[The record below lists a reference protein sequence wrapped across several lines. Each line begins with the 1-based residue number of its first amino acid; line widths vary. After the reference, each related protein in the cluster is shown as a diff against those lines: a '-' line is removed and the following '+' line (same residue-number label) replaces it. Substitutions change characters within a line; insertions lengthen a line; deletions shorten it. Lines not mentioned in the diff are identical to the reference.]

1 MEYKFIIYGSLPGL
15 NQYQYA
21 CRSHFSKGNDMKRT
35 SIMIVSAYIFQQLKD
50 VHISKRVKIE
60 FHWYEPNKKRD
71 LDNISSFG
79 RKVIQDALVDC
90 GVLKNDGWKNI
101 SGFTDMFFV
110 DSQNPR
116 IEVILKEEEEEEE
129 EDENENKKSSKN
141 KNKKKEEPR

>member
-1 MEYKFIIYGSLPGL
+1 M
-15 NQYQYA
+15 
-21 CRSHFSKGNDMKRT
+21 
-35 SIMIVSAYIFQQLKD
+35 
-50 VHISKRVKIE
+50 
-60 FHWYEPNKKRD
+60 
-71 LDNISSFG
+71 DNISSFG

-116 IEVILKEEEEEEE
+116 IEVILKEEEEEE
-129 EDENENKKSSKN
+129 DENENKKSSKN